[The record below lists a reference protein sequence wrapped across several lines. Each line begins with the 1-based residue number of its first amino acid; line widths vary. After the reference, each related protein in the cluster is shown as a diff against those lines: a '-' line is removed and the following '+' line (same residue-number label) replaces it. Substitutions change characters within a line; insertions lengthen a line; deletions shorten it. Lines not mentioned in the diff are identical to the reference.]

1 MVRNSVT
8 LLNDKLKKQEV
19 PKLGNGN
26 VSMIVLLVIFVAFM
40 YFGMIRPQK
49 KQQQKRQEMLSQLK
63 KGDPIVTI
71 GGLHGVIDSIDQQA
85 GTVVIDSDG
94 IYLTFNLNAVRGVA
108 HVRQPQP
115 RLQQQKPKP
124 PTQMNSVWLR
134 KHLILRPSPMI
145 NRLLLTAMPK
155 QTMTSRLKVKG

>member
-63 KGDPIVTI
+63 K
-71 GGLHGVIDSIDQQA
+71 VIRS
-85 GTVVIDSDG
+85 
-94 IYLTFNLNAVRGVA
+94 
-108 HVRQPQP
+108 
-115 RLQQQKPKP
+115 LQLAAC
-124 PTQMNSVWLR
+124 MV
-134 KHLILRPSPMI
+134 
-145 NRLLLTAMPK
+145 
-155 QTMTSRLKVKG
+155 